1 MGIYFLIAIAFSAI
15 TAAHD
20 VQGAR
25 PRLAYVQRVRAERRV
40 IRTASRRIFDGGQVP
55 RLSGQAWAPV
65 LHWRGFSAAPRAPA
79 FGC

>member
-15 TAAHD
+15 TAAHE

-40 IRTASRRIFDGGQVP
+40 IRGVRKSRGGQAPSPVWI
-55 RLSGQAWAPV
+55 GEAPV
-65 LHWRGFSAAPRAPA
+65 LQRFTIVCTAPRAPA

>member
-40 IRTASRRIFDGGQVP
+40 IRTERKSRGGQAPTPV
-55 RLSGQAWAPV
+55 RTGETPV
-65 LHWRGFSAAPRAPA
+65 LRRLTIVSAAPRAPA

>member
-15 TAAHD
+15 TAAHE

-25 PRLAYVQRVRAERRV
+25 PRLAYVQTVRAERRV
-40 IRTASRRIFDGGQVP
+40 IRVTRRSRGGQAATLVRIGMP
-55 RLSGQAWAPV
+55 PILQRFTIV
-65 LHWRGFSAAPRAPA
+65 CTAPRAPA